1 MPHGENFHLTGFINQ
16 KCSGVSPECSAKGN
30 QTPGE
35 QLGTQAKSTKKSVS
49 INIDDDDC
57 AEEVVG
63 EFRKTRHP
71 RVKFDKVL
79 ETCFSGAGNS
89 RFSEAWNL

>member
-57 AEEVVG
+57 AEEVWQ
-63 EFRKTRHP
+63 RKDGHMMNKLYR
-71 RVKFDKVL
+71 
-79 ETCFSGAGNS
+79 
-89 RFSEAWNL
+89 